1 MNKNKKQNEEQNINQ
16 KETGLIK
23 ANLQETNLII
33 PREYNLK
40 NDIIFKAFFSR
51 PGNEIYLIDFLGA
64 LLKTNVKNI
73 EVKDEVSIEQLA
85 VEEKGGRLD
94 LQATVNMEMIVNI
107 ELQMKNNLN
116 IEERTSFYGAKQ
128 MTKETK

>member
-1 MNKNKKQNEEQNINQ
+1 MLDKTDKIISLGGNDTNQ
-16 KETGLIK
+16 KRKLLPLTS
-23 ANLQETNLII
+23 
-33 PREYNLK
+33 
-40 NDIIFKAFFSR
+40 DVIFKAVFSR

-73 EVKDEVSIEQLA
+73 EVKGEVSVEQLA

-107 ELQMKNNLN
+107 ELQMRNNLN